1 MYKNIIFLIITLIL
15 FSGCL
20 NKRGI
25 SSSYY
30 NDCREYYD
38 ARGYYHNDCDE
49 NLVEF
54 SDLKKDATDAYDAT
68 ADFITFSEEVEAEE
82 KEPEHKVVW

>member
-1 MYKNIIFLIITLIL
+1 MLPLIF
-15 FSGCL
+15 FSACL

-30 NDCREYYD
+30 NECREYYD
-38 ARGYYHNDCDE
+38 SRSYYHKDCDE

-54 SDLKKDATDAYDAT
+54 DELNDLKEDAVK
-68 ADFITFSEEVEAEE
+68 FITFTQE
-82 KEPEHKVVW
+82 KEPETQQKIVW

>member
-25 SSSYY
+25 SSTYY

-38 ARGYYHNDCDE
+38 GRGYYHKTCDE
-49 NLVEF
+49 NIVEF
-54 SDLKKDATDAYDAT
+54 SDVKEGSIKAYESAK
-68 ADFITFSEEVEAEE
+68 AAITHTQEV
-82 KEPEHKVVW
+82 KPEHKVVW

>member
-25 SSSYY
+25 SSTYY

-38 ARGYYHNDCDE
+38 ASGYYHKSCDE
-49 NLVEF
+49 NIVEF
-54 SDLKKDATDAYDAT
+54 ADIKEGSVKAYESAK
-68 ADFITFSEEVEAEE
+68 AAITHTQEV
-82 KEPEHKVVW
+82 KPEHKVVW

>member
-25 SSSYY
+25 SGSYY

-38 ARGYYHNDCDE
+38 ARGYYHKNCDE

-54 SDLKKDATDAYDAT
+54 SDLKKDVSDAYDAT
-68 ADFITFSEEVEAEE
+68 TGFITFTQEVEE
-82 KEPEHKVVW
+82 KEPEHKLVW

>member
-1 MYKNIIFLIITLIL
+1 MYKNIIFLIVPLL
-15 FSGCL
+15 FFSACM

-25 SSSYY
+25 STRYY

-38 ARGYYHNDCDE
+38 ARGYYHKTCDE

-54 SDLKKDATDAYDAT
+54 EDVKEGTIDAYKSAKAAVT
-68 ADFITFSEEVEAEE
+68 HTEHV
-82 KEPEHKVVW
+82 EPEHKVVW

>member
-1 MYKNIIFLIITLIL
+1 MHKNIIFLISTLIL

-25 SSSYY
+25 STSYY

-38 ARGYYHNDCDE
+38 ASGYYHKTCDE

-54 SDLKKDATDAYDAT
+54 SDVKDGAVKAYDAT
-68 ADFITFSEEVEAEE
+68 VDYITFSEEID

>member
-1 MYKNIIFLIITLIL
+1 MYKNIIFLMITITL
-15 FSGCL
+15 FSGCM

-25 SSSYY
+25 SATYY

-38 ARGYYHNDCDE
+38 ARGYYHKSCDE

-54 SDLKKDATDAYDAT
+54 SDVKSAT
-68 ADFITFSEEVEAEE
+68 AKAYTSVKAAVTHTQEV
-82 KEPEHKVVW
+82 EPEHKLVW

>member
-25 SSSYY
+25 SSTYY

-38 ARGYYHNDCDE
+38 ARGYYHKTCDE
-49 NLVEF
+49 NIIEF
-54 SDLKKDATDAYDAT
+54 AEVKEESIKAYESAK
-68 ADFITFSEEVEAEE
+68 AAITHTQEV
-82 KEPEHKVVW
+82 EPEHKVVW

>member
-1 MYKNIIFLIITLIL
+1 MYKNIIFLMITLIF

-25 SSSYY
+25 SSTYY
-30 NDCREYYD
+30 NDCIEYYD
-38 ARGYYHNDCDE
+38 ARGYYHKSCDE

-54 SDLKKDATDAYDAT
+54 EDIKEGTKKAYKATKDY
-68 ADFITFSEEVEAEE
+68 ITFSEELD

>member
-1 MYKNIIFLIITLIL
+1 MYKNIIFLIITLIF

-25 SSSYY
+25 SSTYY
-30 NDCREYYD
+30 NDCAEYYD
-38 ARGYYHNDCDE
+38 ARGYYHKTCDE

-54 SDLKKDATDAYDAT
+54 EDVKEGTKKAYDAT
-68 ADFITFSEEVEAEE
+68 VDYITFSEEVD